1 MKPKQRGETGRTVG
15 PRSPMA
21 PKQRGET
28 GQTIGPRSL
37 MKPRQRGETG
47 RTRRKCMR
55 SVAEGIAAAATSRR
69 RPPNEGY
76 IAFELRGTQPKG
88 RSGDFA
94 VTALGRD
101 VGLRV
106 RLRGDGGDLE
116 ETCITGLKYH
126 RSQVLRL
133 ASAASPVLSLETGP
147 VGGLDR
153 ASSRWRRVL
162 ALPRDT
168 DTVESG
174 EIRD

>member
-1 MKPKQRGETGRTVG
+1 MKPKQRG
-15 PRSPMA
+15 
-21 PKQRGET
+21 KT

-37 MKPRQRGETG
+37 MKPKQRGETG
-47 RTRRKCMR
+47 RTRRKYMR

-126 RSQVLRL
+126 RSQVLRDSYHRSQVLRL